1 MKKVLITGSS
11 GYIGQHL
18 VKYLQGK
25 YYNSPVQKNQ
35 YEVFGIDKEHRLNDY
50 LKYKNFCQHDVTHN
64 WPRWF
69 GSLNDWPDR
78 FDTVVHLAAKVRV
91 NESVKFPYEYYNT
104 NINGTVNV
112 LQEFEFDNFVFA
124 STGTA
129 ANPINPYALSKRCA
143 EDLVKEFS
151 ENSNTNY
158 TSFRFYNVAGTDGV
172 APTNTDGL
180 MANLIKAKETGVFNL
195 YGGDYN
201 TPDGTPIRD
210 YVHVNEIC
218 EAIRMAIE
226 TPANNIE
233 NLGHGK
239 GHSVLQMATTFRL
252 VNECNFQINYC
263 QRREGDLECSVLDN
277 PSSYMKSMY
286 TLPQLLKV

>member
-18 VKYLQGK
+18 VKLLK
-25 YYNSPVQKNQ
+25 KD

-50 LKYKNFCQHDVTHN
+50 LKYKNFCQHDVTN
-64 WPRWF
+64 DWPRWF
-69 GSLNDWPDR
+69 SSLNDWPDR
-78 FDTVVHLAAKVRV
+78 FDTIVHLAALVRV
-91 NESVKFPYEYYNT
+91 NESVSKPYEYYNT
-104 NINGTVNV
+104 NFNGTANI
-112 LQEFEFDNFVFA
+112 LKEFEFDNFVFA

-143 EDLVKEFS
+143 EDIVKEYS
-151 ENSNTNY
+151 DYYQVPY
-158 TSFRFYNVAGTDGV
+158 TTFRFYNVVGTDGV

-180 MANLIKAKETGVFNL
+180 MANLMKARETGVFNL

-201 TPDGTPIRD
+201 TEDGTAIRD

-218 EAIRMAIE
+218 ESIKLAIE
-226 TPANNIE
+226 KPANNLE

-263 QRREGDLECSVLDN
+263 QRREGDLEYSVLDN
-277 PSSYMKSMY
+277 PSPYLKPVY

>member
-18 VKYLQGK
+18 VKLLK
-25 YYNSPVQKNQ
+25 KDD
-35 YEVFGIDKEHRLNDY
+35 YEVFGLDKNTRFNDY
-50 LKYKNFCQHDVTHN
+50 LAPNHFIKLDIAENFVK
-64 WPRWF
+64 WPTTV
-69 GSLNDWPDR
+69 
-78 FDTVVHLAAKVRV
+78 FDTVVHLAALVKV
-91 NESVKFPYEYYNT
+91 NESVKKPISYYDT

-112 LQEFEFDNFVFA
+112 LQEAFFKNFVFA

-143 EDLVKEFS
+143 EDVVERYCI
-151 ENSNTNY
+151 ENSKTF
-158 TSFRFYNVAGTDGV
+158 TSFRFYNVIGSDGI
-172 APTNTDGL
+172 APTNPDGL

-201 TPDGTPIRD
+201 TEDGTPIRD

-218 EAIRMAIE
+218 ESIKMAIE
-226 TPANNIE
+226 TPANKLE

-239 GHSVLQMATTFRL
+239 GHSVLEMATTFRL

-263 QRREGDLECSVLDN
+263 QRREGDLEYSVLDN
-277 PSSYMKSMY
+277 PSSYLKSTY
-286 TLPQLLKV
+286 KLSDLLKV

>member
-18 VKYLQGK
+18 VKLLK
-25 YYNSPVQKNQ
+25 KDD
-35 YEVFGIDKEHRLNDY
+35 YEVFGLDKNTRFNDY
-50 LKYKNFCQHDVTHN
+50 LAPNHFIKLDIAENFVK
-64 WPRWF
+64 WPTTV
-69 GSLNDWPDR
+69 
-78 FDTVVHLAAKVRV
+78 FDTVVHLAALVKV
-91 NESVKFPYEYYNT
+91 NESVKKPISYYNT

-112 LQEFEFDNFVFA
+112 LQELFFKNFVFA

-143 EDLVKEFS
+143 EDVVERYCI
-151 ENSNTNY
+151 ENSKTF
-158 TSFRFYNVAGTDGV
+158 TSFRFYNVIGSDGI
-172 APTNTDGL
+172 APTNPDGL

-201 TPDGTPIRD
+201 TEDGTPIRD

-218 EAIRMAIE
+218 ESIKMAIE
-226 TPANNIE
+226 TPANKLE

-239 GHSVLQMATTFRL
+239 GHSVLQMVTTFRL

-263 QRREGDLECSVLDN
+263 QRREGDLEYSVLDN
-277 PSSYMKSMY
+277 PSSYMKSIY

>member
-18 VKYLQGK
+18 VKLLK
-25 YYNSPVQKNQ
+25 KDD
-35 YEVFGIDKEHRLNDY
+35 YEVFGLDKNTRFNDY
-50 LKYKNFCQHDVTHN
+50 LAPNHFIKLDIAENFVK
-64 WPRWF
+64 WPTTV
-69 GSLNDWPDR
+69 
-78 FDTVVHLAAKVRV
+78 FDTVVHLAALVKV
-91 NESVKFPYEYYNT
+91 NESVKKPISYYDT

-112 LQEFEFDNFVFA
+112 LQEAFFKNFVFA

-143 EDLVKEFS
+143 EDVVERYCI
-151 ENSNTNY
+151 ENSKTF
-158 TSFRFYNVAGTDGV
+158 TSFRFYNVIGSDGI
-172 APTNTDGL
+172 APTNPDGL
-180 MANLIKAKETGVFNL
+180 MSNLIKAKETGVFNL

-201 TPDGTPIRD
+201 TEDGTPIRD

-218 EAIRMAIE
+218 ESIKMAIE
-226 TPANNIE
+226 TPANKLE

-239 GHSVLQMATTFRL
+239 GHSVLEMATTFRL

-263 QRREGDLECSVLDN
+263 QRREGDLEYSVLDN
-277 PSSYMKSMY
+277 PSSYMKTMY

>member
-18 VKYLQGK
+18 VKLLK
-25 YYNSPVQKNQ
+25 KDD
-35 YEVFGIDKEHRLNDY
+35 YEVFGLDKNTRFNDY
-50 LKYKNFCQHDVTHN
+50 LSPNHFIKLDIAENFVK
-64 WPRWF
+64 WPTTV
-69 GSLNDWPDR
+69 
-78 FDTVVHLAAKVRV
+78 FDTVVHLAALVKVG
-91 NESVKFPYEYYNT
+91 ESVTRPISYYDT

-112 LQEFEFDNFVFA
+112 LQETFFKNFVFA

-143 EDLVKEFS
+143 EDVVERYCI
-151 ENSNTNY
+151 ENSKTF
-158 TSFRFYNVAGTDGV
+158 TSFRFYNVIGSDGI
-172 APTNTDGL
+172 APTNPDGL
-180 MANLIKAKETGVFNL
+180 MANLIKAKETGVFSL

-201 TPDGTPIRD
+201 TEDGTPIRD

-218 EAIRMAIE
+218 ESIKMAIE
-226 TPANNIE
+226 TPANKLE

-263 QRREGDLECSVLDN
+263 QRREGDLEYSVLDN
-277 PSSYMKSMY
+277 PSSYLKPVY
-286 TLPQLLKV
+286 TLPQLLKI

>member
-18 VKYLQGK
+18 VKLLK
-25 YYNSPVQKNQ
+25 KEK
-35 YEVFGIDKEHRLNDY
+35 YEVYGLDKEHRLNDY
-50 LKYKNFCQHDVTHN
+50 LKYKNFCQHDITHN

-69 GSLNDWPDR
+69 GTLNDWPDT
-78 FDTVVHLAAKVRV
+78 FDTIVHLAALVKV
-91 NESVKFPYEYYNT
+91 NESVLKPIDYYNT
-104 NINGTVNV
+104 NINGVVNI
-112 LQEFEFDNFVFA
+112 LQEFDYKNFVFA

-143 EDLVKEFS
+143 EDIVGRYCI
-151 ENSNTNY
+151 ENTKTF
-158 TSFRFYNVAGTDGV
+158 TSFRFYNVIGSDGI
-172 APTNTDGL
+172 APTNMDGL
-180 MANLIKAKETGVFNL
+180 MYNLMKARETGSFNL

-201 TPDGTPIRD
+201 TPDGTPVRD

-218 EAIRMAIE
+218 HSIQKAIE
-226 TPANNIE
+226 TPANSLE

-239 GHSVLQMATTFRL
+239 GHTVKEMVDVFKL
-252 VNECNFQINYC
+252 VNNCDFTVNYC

-277 PSSYMKSMY
+277 PSSYMDSTY

>member
-18 VKYLQGK
+18 VKLLK
-25 YYNSPVQKNQ
+25 KDD
-35 YEVFGIDKEHRLNDY
+35 YEVFGLDKNTRFNDY
-50 LKYKNFCQHDVTHN
+50 LAPNHFIKLDIADNFVK
-64 WPRWF
+64 WPTTV
-69 GSLNDWPDR
+69 L
-78 FDTVVHLAAKVRV
+78 DTVVHLAALVKV
-91 NESVKFPYEYYNT
+91 NESVKKPISYYDT

-112 LQEFEFDNFVFA
+112 LQELFFKNFVFA

-143 EDLVKEFS
+143 EDVVERYCI
-151 ENSNTNY
+151 ENSKTF
-158 TSFRFYNVAGTDGV
+158 TSFRFYNVIGSDGI
-172 APTNTDGL
+172 APTNPDGL

-201 TPDGTPIRD
+201 TEDGTPIRD

-218 EAIRMAIE
+218 ESIKMAIE
-226 TPANNIE
+226 TPANKLE

-277 PSSYMKSMY
+277 PSSYMKSVY